1 MTGSGNCVGRWL
13 TLLLGLGI
21 AGCFGDKPS
30 DLARHKSDRG
40 DVDGPVTPIPPPQN
54 DPESVTR
61 VKPPTSPFR
70 FENVAE
76 GSGIRFKHHSPLTEE
91 RHTHLVYGSGLGWFD
106 FDRDGRPDL
115 YCCQGATYAVGEP
128 SDGNPLADGPSN
140 LLFRNRQNAS
150 FVDVTQAAGLLDRR
164 YSMAIAAADYDNDG
178 FVDLCVTAYE
188 ENVLYHN
195 NGDGTFDQV
204 ELPLQTHAGRLST
217 GCAWADVDADGNL
230 DLFIANYARLGPDD
244 YPVCEH
250 TEAGKTLHIVCHPH
264 ELEAMPD
271 LLFRNCGDGRF
282 ADMSAEAGITVA
294 EAQTGLGAVAADLDH
309 DGDIDIYVAN
319 DARPNHLWE
328 NQGGGTFVD
337 VGQLSGTALNR
348 HGAREAGMGIAIGDI
363 DRDGRFDFLVTNFY
377 NETNTLYRNEGAF
390 FFSDVTDEM
399 GLGAASRPRLSFGPC
414 SVDFDNDGWLD
425 LLTVNGHVHDRLHE
439 FNRNEPFAQAP
450 QIFQNAGGTR
460 FHEVSAGSGGFFT
473 EPRVG
478 RGVAVADYDRDGDA
492 DVAVNHLN
500 GPAALLRNDT
510 PDVGGWL
517 QIELIGTQSN
527 REGIGAVIT
536 IDLGQQALVRCR
548 QASTSYFSCDEG
560 RLLVGVGNA
569 ERLKR
574 VSIRWPS
581 GREECWEDVQVNTY
595 RRFVEGAGSEIVSP
609 PEAEGRG

>member
-1 MTGSGNCVGRWL
+1 MTRIGTYAGRWL
-13 TLLLGLGI
+13 TFLLGLSF
-21 AGCFGDKPS
+21 AGCVGDKPS
-30 DLARHKSDRG
+30 DSDPPRSDRG
-40 DVDGPVTPIPPPQN
+40 DADGLVTPILPPQIA
-54 DPESVTR
+54 PETVTP
-61 VKPPTSPFR
+61 VELPTSPFR

-76 GSGIRFKHHSPLTEE
+76 VSGLQFRHHSPLTEE
-91 RHTHLVYGSGLGWFD
+91 RHTHLVYGSGLAWLD
-106 FDRDGRPDL
+106 FDNDGWPDL
-115 YCCQGATYAVGEP
+115 YCCQGAAYVVGEP
-128 SDGNPLADGPSN
+128 ADGNPLADRPSN
-140 LLFRNRQNAS
+140 LLFRNRQNGS

-164 YSMAIAAADYDNDG
+164 YSMAMAAADYDNDG

-204 ELPLQTHAGRLST
+204 ELPQQMHAGRLST

-230 DLFIANYARLGPDD
+230 DLFVANYARLGPDD

-264 ELEAMPD
+264 QLEAMPD
-271 LLFRNCGDGRF
+271 LLFQNCGDGRF
-282 ADMSAEAGITVA
+282 ADISAEAGITVG
-294 EAQTGLGAVAADLDH
+294 EALTGLGAVAADLDQ

-328 NQGGGTFVD
+328 NQGDGSFVD
-337 VGQLSGTALNR
+337 VGQMSGTALNR

-399 GLGAASRPRLSFGPC
+399 GLGAPSRPRLSFGPC
-414 SVDFDNDGWLD
+414 FVDFDNDGWLD

-439 FNRNEPFAQAP
+439 LNRNEPFAQSP
-450 QIFQNAGGTR
+450 QIFQNEGGRR
-460 FHEVSAGSGGFFT
+460 FREVSTGSGRFFS

-510 PDVGGWL
+510 PDGGGWL
-517 QIELIGTQSN
+517 QFELIGTRSN
-527 REGIGAVIT
+527 RDGVGAVIT
-536 IDLGQQALVRCR
+536 IDLGQQAMVRCR

-569 ERLKR
+569 EQLKR

-581 GREECWEDVQVNTY
+581 GREECWEDVPINTY
-595 RRFVEGAGSEIVSP
+595 CRFVEGAGSEIASP
-609 PEAEGRG
+609 PVVESRG